1 MRPWIW
7 SLGLA
12 YTGCGG
18 THLEPQPWGGGGSRV
33 RSTGSW
39 RATWAKWLQERE
51 RKRKETQRRKELD
64 NEIWEVNMRVVG
76 AWWVFLPPPPSL
88 FVLRQALLMEPG
100 WVLEFQ
106 TWTTTSYLGYTS
118 LGLLYRKKKIS
129 DENMLKWDF
138 RLGQGISLWED
149 SNIWRQ
155 QQTGKVLMG
164 MVVFMQTVVLGSLKK
179 RTGRVAEGHRTLP
192 ALLAKNTTRSCSNCW
207 C

>member
-1 MRPWIW
+1 MTA
-7 SLGLA
+7 G
-12 YTGCGG
+12 TG
-18 THLEPQPWGGGGSRV
+18 
-33 RSTGSW
+33 
-39 RATWAKWLQERE
+39 
-51 RKRKETQRRKELD
+51 KETEGNTKE
-64 NEIWEVNMRVVG
+64 ERVG
-76 AWWVFLPPPPSL
+76 QWNLRGKYEGWWCLANFPPSL
-88 FVLRQALLMEPG
+88 SPSLFALRQALLMEPG

-118 LGLLYRKKKIS
+118 RGLLYGKKKIS

-149 SNIWRQ
+149 SNIWWQ